1 MPFEDDRRNAYSP
14 LNEVMPDSSE
24 PIDPRSNLIESLLER
39 QDEVIRELDDLEKRL
54 IETIENVRLK
64 DEDADKELIS
74 ENATSEEESSISR
87 AA

>member
-1 MPFEDDRRNAYSP
+1 
-14 LNEVMPDSSE
+14 MPDSSE